1 MSVGE
6 TESRSYQWNHFWLD
20 YNHLFLISVAAICYT
35 EDLLIS
41 TNPSDHGTFKKLY
54 EKLGDG
60 ACHLKNYAGAVEYY
74 LKMLE
79 HAELAGDCGKKL
91 IPIYVR

>member
-1 MSVGE
+1 MFRNNPVSV
-6 TESRSYQWNHFWLD
+6 YCF
-20 YNHLFLISVAAICYT
+20 SVAAMCYT

-41 TNPSDHGTFKKLY
+41 TNPLDYGAFKKLY

-60 ACHLKNYAGAVEYY
+60 ACHLRNYAGAAEFY
-74 LKMLE
+74 LKMLDN
-79 HAELAGDCGKKL
+79 AELAGDCGKAL

>member
-1 MSVGE
+1 MLYIVYKYIKISI
-6 TESRSYQWNHFWLD
+6 
-20 YNHLFLISVAAICYT
+20 YNLVAAICYT

-41 TNPSDHGTFKKLY
+41 TDPSDHITFKKLY

-60 ACHLKNYAGAVEYY
+60 ACHLKNYPSAVENY

-79 HAELAGDCGKKL
+79 HSEMAGDCGKTL
-91 IPIYVR
+91 IPIYVRWVYKYVL